1 MSGKPKPAGS
11 KPKAPASP
19 SPLTGGKQAKSSE
32 KNPSKPKKIASPQGK
47 ADSPSNEDPF
57 EVDTSAVRKAIK
69 LSPRPTKSRTYEIVC
84 PMCETRGFMPPSEAG
99 KDVQCANP
107 ECIVPVFKSKR
118 PKVEAPPEEE
128 PKSKK
133 GLIIGAVLAAV
144 VIIGVGVFLMN
155 GEDPKVVNDDGID
168 IPIPPISQDCDDC
181 PPKECDDC
189 KPEKITLAEIKQAS
203 LVKVIEAARDRGDH
217 NKNVGTELAAE
228 TMALAGDIE
237 KAESEIKRLQAAGRA
252 TGYLQLQPYA
262 EIAWAHLRMGN
273 TEAATTA
280 ATEGLARA
288 NNLPPTVRKS
298 LDSVALLAA
307 ALVAVNKAD
316 DAKKL
321 VAQQYKEA
329 EGALGDRGRASVF
342 WRAAIDSAT
351 YDIGLEA
358 SRSYHVYIPETLVMS
373 VVETLVAHGYP
384 TQALEFVNTAK
395 NVASQDA
402 CRAAWAGRLVE
413 VLGATATSQIEQG
426 LSAGNVSPS
435 GQVRAW
441 AAVASHLQSKGES
454 AAAKTA
460 LDKAIAA
467 SQNIAAPDPEAKLT
481 TKFIYESQGKPF
493 LGLNDPAPEA
503 SATLAFADLSLVHA
517 QLQQFETAKTY
528 LEQSMAYARAMTP
541 SPIVTQELFDECE
554 TREGTVKSR
563 LQGELDIASSAAAT
577 RSAFIRYRRQCER
590 LNELALERLQKQ
602 VELLRGMAQ
611 AGLRQQV
618 WDYVTARAA
627 ETDPEKLEKFIE
639 TSLPGLAIVLADLN
653 LENDLKQQVI
663 NSTEQRIDIDI
674 VDRGIGQAIAAF
686 MQGNWKQSGD
696 VLRNFYKSRAMKG
709 VRDRA
714 DIQAL
719 GLIADVMQKQ
729 TVVETFEFLL
739 TLADP
744 VLRQDA
750 FMLFAAYS
758 VKAGTADQVWE
769 HLKTPI
775 IRELDPLDRAA
786 VYRGLVTGILA
797 VKQSNSSENQPAAT
811 GAE

>member
-1 MSGKPKPAGS
+1 MSGDPKPAAA
-11 KPKAPASP
+11 KKKAPAAPTSK
-19 SPLTGGKQAKSSE
+19 TAGTQKQNKE
-32 KNPSKPKKIASPQGK
+32 KTAPKRKIASPQGK
-47 ADSPSNEDPF
+47 AESPSDEDPF

-69 LSPRPTKSRTYEIVC
+69 LSPKPTKTRTYEIIC
-84 PMCETRGFMPPSEAG
+84 PMCEARGYMPLSEAG
-99 KDVQCANP
+99 KDVQCSDPN
-107 ECIVPVFKSKR
+107 CMVPVFKSKR
-118 PKVEAPPEEE
+118 PKVEAPPEEK

-168 IPIPPISQDCDDC
+168 IPIPPISQECDDC

-189 KPEKITLAEIKQAS
+189 TPEKITLAEIEQAS

-228 TMALAGDIE
+228 SMALAGEIE

-298 LDSVALLAA
+298 LDSVALLVA

-321 VAQQYKEA
+321 VEQQYKEA
-329 EGALGDRGRASVF
+329 EGTLGDRGRASVF

-351 YDIGLEA
+351 YDVGLES
-358 SRSYHVYIPETLVMS
+358 SRPYHVYMPETLVMS

-413 VLGATATSQIEQG
+413 VQGATATSQIEQA
-426 LSAGNVSPS
+426 LSAGNVSAA

-467 SQNIAAPDPEAKLT
+467 SQNIAAPDPEARLT

-493 LGLNDPAPEA
+493 LGLNAPAPEA

-517 QLQQFETAKTY
+517 QLQQLETAKTY

-554 TREGTVKSR
+554 TREGTVKFR
-563 LQGELDIASSAAAT
+563 LQSELDINGSAAT

-590 LNELALERLQKQ
+590 LNRMAQERLNKQ

-627 ETDPEKLEKFIE
+627 ETDPEKLEKFLE

-653 LENDLKQQVI
+653 LENDLKQQVL
-663 NSTEQRIDIDI
+663 NSSEQRIEIDV
-674 VDRGIGQAIAAF
+674 VDRGIGQAIASF

-696 VLRNFYKSRAMKG
+696 ILRNFYKSRAMKG
-709 VRDRA
+709 ARDRA

-729 TVVETFEFLL
+729 TVVETFEFLV

-775 IRELDPLDRAA
+775 IRDLDPLDQAA

-797 VKQSNSSENQPAAT
+797 MKQSNSSRAQPAVT